1 MIYRVMETGYQGPT
15 RLSRKG
21 FVLVGVIALFAILAM
36 LVFILARIEAN
47 SRRRVQIW
55 ELQERLDRL
64 AFSAAEVAKSRLL
77 SKGAPDKG
85 FLESGMDDIKAS
97 WTIEID
103 PKSDRGGF
111 VLKGFAR
118 TPIEGVIKF
127 QSQKELRFGRKDEK
141 DKVTLVPAK

>member
-77 SKGAPDKG
+77 SKGTPDKG
-85 FLESGMDDIKAS
+85 VLESGMDDIKAS
-97 WTIEID
+97 WTIETD

-127 QSQKELRFGRKDEK
+127 QSQKEFRFGRKDEK